1 MITVGYGCSPPG
13 PALLRGGRRR
23 AELHPCRRA
32 AASVPPALSKQ
43 IRGLETALRAQLF
56 RRDRRQVQLTAAGT
70 VLYTVARR
78 LLDDWDDGVA
88 AVADAAAQEARLLR
102 VGILTS
108 IGRELYPGVIEHFA
122 KRQPGWHVELR
133 SVGWGDPTAGL
144 SDQATDVAFVWLPVD
159 GADVEF
165 EVLASERRFVA
176 ISSRHPLAGRQAVE
190 FAEIAGEPFAALPVS
205 AGRRR
210 ASSGWPPARRAG
222 TPARVAA
229 EVASADEVFEIVSSG
244 AAVTLLAE
252 GNAVVY
258 SRPGITCI
266 PVVNLEPA
274 QLAVA
279 WRRPTAGSPSGT
291 SSAHAATQ
299 PTRLRTVR
307 RASLFARCA
316 CSCPLRVPSRRRTM
330 TCAAACGKCSRSG
343 RVRGSAQR
351 RGDGPVTEGERAAA
365 GDPPAAH
372 RADRGRPAAAHLPR
386 AWLRRAVRRAG
397 PAAGRPGRRPAHPRA
412 AAGRTATSSCCPS
425 RWRKT

>member
-1 MITVGYGCSPPG
+1 MD
-13 PALLRGGRRR
+13 AHLRDLRYF
-23 AELHPCRRA
+23 AAVADELNFTRA
-32 AASVPPALSKQ
+32 AERLHLSQPALSKQ

-205 AGRRR
+205 AG
-210 ASSGWPPARRAG
+210 PAREFWLATGGRAG

-266 PVVNLEPA
+266 PVVDLEPA

-279 WRRPTAGSPSGT
+279 WRRPDRRLAIRDFIRACRDAADSP
-291 SSAHAATQ
+291 
-299 PTRLRTVR
+299 P
-307 RASLFARCA
+307 
-316 CSCPLRVPSRRRTM
+316 
-330 TCAAACGKCSRSG
+330 
-343 RVRGSAQR
+343 
-351 RGDGPVTEGERAAA
+351 D
-365 GDPPAAH
+365 
-372 RADRGRPAAAHLPR
+372 RPAR
-386 AWLRRAVRRAG
+386 
-397 PAAGRPGRRPAHPRA
+397 
-412 AAGRTATSSCCPS
+412 
-425 RWRKT
+425 